1 MKLAQKPRIILGTC
15 VLFVLACCSPA
26 AIKTQIDD
34 PVEPVNRVVHK
45 VNRGLDKVVVRP
57 VSKVYG
63 VVPQFAR
70 SGISNF
76 ASNLRI
82 PGIIVND
89 VIQVSFLDAA
99 SNSARFI
106 VNTTVGI
113 GGLFDPASRIGL
125 SERSTDFGETLHIWG
140 VNEGA
145 YVELPVFGPSTVRDA
160 AGRIVDFAT
169 NPLNVLIL
177 PKPDPKLMTT
187 VTTLKLLDQRGRFS
201 ELIDSIYYESEDS
214 YSQAK
219 SLYLQR
225 RRNFLRTN
233 ESEEYFDP
241 YIDVYGSN

>member
-1 MKLAQKPRIILGTC
+1 MKLGRKPHLILRICL
-15 VLFVLACCSPA
+15 LLVLACCSTAP
-26 AIKTQIDD
+26 IKTQIDD
-34 PVEPVNRVVHK
+34 PVEPINRVVHK
-45 VNRGLDKVVVRP
+45 VNRGLDKVIVRP

-63 VVPQFAR
+63 IVPQFAR

-76 ASNLRI
+76 ASNLKI
-82 PGIIVND
+82 PGIVVND

-106 VNTTVGI
+106 VNTTVGMV
-113 GGLFDPASRIGL
+113 GLFDPASRIGL

-145 YVELPVFGPSTVRDA
+145 YVELPVFGPSTVRDT

-169 NPLNVLIL
+169 NPLNVLIQ
-177 PKPDPKLMTT
+177 PKPDPKIMTT
-187 VTTLKLLDQRGRFS
+187 VTALKLLDQRGRFS

-214 YSQAK
+214 YSQAR
-219 SLYLQR
+219 SLYLKKR
-225 RRNFLRTN
+225 RGFLRKN

-241 YIDVYGSN
+241 YSDVYGSN